1 MTATARRPI
10 VGHPIPVAIDLVG
23 AGLVTQ
29 HDLDRALAVAETRA
43 RRVSLDGTQP
53 DSTMER
59 PEVALE
65 YFIADGTV
73 IAAELPAIMNM
84 YRELIPAFMQT
95 YIGLEMVPSRF
106 ERSAITLNLLRGQGC
121 RYEKHV
127 DSNSVTGLLFASTLT
142 PEDGGALRL
151 YYPGAEPMDI
161 YPSRGT
167 FLLYDARWVPHEVM
181 PLLRD
186 VVRLSLPMNYFL
198 KTDIEVR
205 PEHLDDYIFGESS
218 S

>member
-1 MTATARRPI
+1 MTTTAHRPI
-10 VGHPIPVAIDLVG
+10 LGHPIPVAVDLVDV
-23 AGLVTQ
+23 GLVSEA
-29 HDLDRALAVAETRA
+29 DLDRALSVAETHA
-43 RRVSLDGTQP
+43 HRVSLDGTQP
-53 DSTMER
+53 SSTMEN
-59 PEVALE
+59 PDVALE
-65 YFIADGTV
+65 YFVADGLVVAAQLPV
-73 IAAELPAIMNM
+73 IMTM
-84 YRELIPAFMQT
+84 YRELIPAFTQT
-95 YIGLEMVPSRF
+95 YIGLEIVPSRF
-106 ERSAITLNLLRGQGC
+106 ERSSITLNLLRGEGC

-151 YYPGAEPMDI
+151 HYPGAEPLDI

-186 VVRLSLPMNYFL
+186 TVRLSMPMNYFL

-205 PEHLDDYIFGESS
+205 QEHLDDYIFGDSGS
-218 S
+218 

>member
-1 MTATARRPI
+1 MTTTANRPI
-10 VGHPIPVAIDLVG
+10 LGHPIPVSVDLV
-23 AGLVTQ
+23 AVGLVTEDDIDQ
-29 HDLDRALAVAETRA
+29 ALAVAETHA
-43 RRVSLDGTQP
+43 RRVSLEGPQP
-53 DSTMER
+53 SSTMER
-59 PEVALE
+59 PDVALE
-65 YFIADGTV
+65 YFVADGTV
-73 IAAELPAIMNM
+73 IAAELPNIMTM
-84 YRELIPAFMQT
+84 YRELIPAFTQS
-95 YIGLEMVPSRF
+95 YIGLEIVPSKF
-106 ERSAITLNLLRGQGC
+106 ERSSIMFNLLRGQGC

-151 YYPGAEPMDI
+151 HYPGAEPMDI

-186 VVRLSLPMNYFL
+186 VVRLSMPMNYFL
-198 KTDIEVR
+198 KTDIETR
-205 PEHLDDYIFGESS
+205 QEHLDDYNFGESS